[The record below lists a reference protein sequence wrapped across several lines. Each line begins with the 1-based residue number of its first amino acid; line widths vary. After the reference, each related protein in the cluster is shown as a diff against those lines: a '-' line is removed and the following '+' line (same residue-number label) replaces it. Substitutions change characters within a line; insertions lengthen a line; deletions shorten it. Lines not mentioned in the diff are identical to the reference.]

1 MFSVEDS
8 ELDVPEFALLFELL
22 EKLEL
27 FELPEKLELFELPEK
42 LEFLFVPLFVS
53 QQLK

>member
-27 FELPEKLELFELPEK
+27 FELPEKLE
-42 LEFLFVPLFVS
+42 FLFVPLFVS